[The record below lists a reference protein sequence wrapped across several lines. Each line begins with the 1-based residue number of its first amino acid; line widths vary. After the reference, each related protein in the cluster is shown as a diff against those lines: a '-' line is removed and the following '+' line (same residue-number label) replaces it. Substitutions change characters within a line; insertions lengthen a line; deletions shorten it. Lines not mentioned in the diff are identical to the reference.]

1 MANHLKMAERE
12 TIVALHRQGWSKRR
26 IARELGVDRGAVRR
40 VLRQISQPSS
50 GVAASPESSKAL
62 TCVEVLTGSAPA
74 WAAKPPTPGQVLTG
88 SERAG
93 TVSGA
98 ARSKCDP
105 FRQLIEQKIAAGLS
119 AQRIFQD
126 LQAEHGFEGK
136 YHSVQRMARR
146 LSAADELPF
155 RRIEREPGAEAQ
167 ADFGRGAPIIGL
179 DGKRRHSHVLRV
191 ALSFSRKGYSE
202 AFFKQGTESWLC
214 GWENAFRAWGGVPRT
229 LQIDNTKS
237 AVKQADW
244 YDPEIH
250 PIVSAFCKHYGTV
263 LLPIKIRTP
272 RHNGKAEANVGYVK
286 GNALKGRIFPT
297 LCAENE
303 HLAQW
308 EERVADQRIHGTTKQ
323 QVRQLF
329 EIEKS
334 ALLPL
339 PAERFS
345 FFHEEQRIVH
355 RDGHI
360 EVAKAYYSVP
370 PEYMGHTVWAR
381 WDTRLVRILN
391 SRFEQIALHVR
402 NESGKFS
409 TASQHLA
416 SRKIALVEQGATELL
431 RRARRV
437 GPQTGR
443 WAEAVLKERSIEGV
457 RVLVGLLSLLK
468 RHSSGAVEH
477 ACELACA
484 HSAFRLRALRA
495 LLKEPIKQEQFE
507 FMQEHPLIRNLHDYG
522 TLVGAHFN

>member
-40 VLRQISQPSS
+40 LLRVSS
-50 GVAASPESSKAL
+50 RPNSGEAASESSIAP
-62 TCVEVLTGSAPA
+62 TPVEVLTGS
-74 WAAKPPTPGQVLTG
+74 
-88 SERAG
+88 ECAG
-93 TVSGA
+93 TVPGA

-105 FRQLIEQKIAAGLS
+105 FRQLIEQKIEAGLS

-126 LQAEHGFEGK
+126 MQAEHGFGGK
-136 YHSVQRMARR
+136 YHSVQRMVRR
-146 LSAADELPF
+146 LSARDELPF
-155 RRIEREPGAEAQ
+155 RRIEREAGAEAQ
-167 ADFGRGAPIIGL
+167 ADFGRGAPIIGP

-191 ALSFSRKGYSE
+191 ALSCSRKGYSE
-202 AFFKQGTESWLC
+202 AFFHQGTESWLS
-214 GWENAFRAWGGVPRT
+214 GWENAFWAWGGVPRT

-237 AVKQADW
+237 AVKHADW

-250 PIVSAFCKHYGTV
+250 PIVSAFCRHYGTV
-263 LLPIKIRTP
+263 LLPTKVRTP
-272 RHNGKAEANVGYVK
+272 RHNGKVESNIGYVK
-286 GNALKGRIFPT
+286 GNALKGRTFPT
-297 LCAENE
+297 LLAENE
-303 HLAQW
+303 HLLRW
-308 EERVADQRIHGTTKQ
+308 ESQIADLRIHGTTKK

-339 PAERFS
+339 PAERFP

-355 RDGHI
+355 RDGHVEI
-360 EVAKAYYSVP
+360 ARAYYSVP

-381 WDTRLVRILN
+381 WDSRLVRILN
-391 SRFEQIALHVR
+391 SRFDQIALHAR
-402 NESGKFS
+402 HEMGKFS

-431 RRARRV
+431 RRARLV

-443 WAEAVLKERSIEGV
+443 WAEAVMKERSIEGV
-457 RVLVGLLSLLK
+457 RVLSGLLSLVK
-468 RHSSGAVEH
+468 QHSSGAVER
-477 ACELACA
+477 ACALACA
-484 HSAFRLRALRA
+484 HGAFRLRALRA
-495 LLKEPIKQEQFE
+495 LLKDPVKQDQFE

-522 TLVGAHFN
+522 TLVRVHFN